1 MTERNDEVAEAA
13 RRLQEGV
20 ARINEDFARLGHTQ
34 IHTTAAL
41 RDFFAG
47 FMTNGTPWPRP
58 SRRSGASESRSGAV
72 KLS

>member
-34 IHTTAAL
+34 IHTTL
-41 RDFFAG
+41 RC
-47 FMTNGTPWPRP
+47 GTSSP
-58 SRRSGASESRSGAV
+58 AS
-72 KLS
+72 